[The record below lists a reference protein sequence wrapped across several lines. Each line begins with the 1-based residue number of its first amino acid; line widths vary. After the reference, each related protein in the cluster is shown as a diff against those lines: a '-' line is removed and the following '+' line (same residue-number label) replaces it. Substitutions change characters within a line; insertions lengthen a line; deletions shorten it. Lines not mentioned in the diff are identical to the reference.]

1 MPSRTRGHQDGAGTS
16 RGSGEETPTPP
27 DVPPTLAE
35 AISTLLHSTA
45 YNTRFLREMAENQI
59 HQQGGKCQNQ
69 TPKDTTYMEFSKT
82 NPLVFVKAEKPLEA
96 DEWICVME
104 QKFGLIRCTK
114 TRKPLFAA

>member
-1 MPSRTRGHQDGAGTS
+1 
-16 RGSGEETPTPP
+16 
-27 DVPPTLAE
+27 
-35 AISTLLHSTA
+35 
-45 YNTRFLREMAENQI
+45 MAENQI